1 MKFLHLSQTSIRTKL
16 IVLFIGMITATG
28 ILLSGTNLY
37 SLYNSI
43 YRDNEVNLRN
53 QSAQLSHAVDAYT
66 SCLISS
72 GQAIAENPLIASN
85 DYNAA
90 QQELAGYAKTIPG
103 VYSLMVADAQGS
115 VINLYPFDAKQLH
128 STRADRDY
136 FKAVM
141 ATGQPQISDVLI
153 SNSTGQ
159 ASIVFAYPIKD
170 KENHV
175 FRVLIQGV
183 KVNYLQAMIS
193 QTLIG
198 KTGYASIIAPSG
210 KYVAHKNEQLVLDGK
225 PIQADVQNLM
235 KTAKSTTAEITN
247 EAGTKE
253 AIALNPIE
261 STGWSVMVNIPK
273 QELFESFYHSFTSSL
288 LILIVLLL
296 ILSFLSWHLLKKM
309 LQPLFHIMNVV
320 KKLGNG
326 DLTQRLSLK
335 TSDEL
340 GQLADAVNQT
350 IDELRR
356 ITAQVLLHAE
366 QLSDSSQQVTDSSE
380 QSAQAATQ
388 VAQSITN
395 IANTIENETQEI
407 HATTSVVGKMT
418 LSINAV
424 ATASSTAAQSSKETA
439 GAADNGKETIENV
452 ITQMNN
458 IESAVKKSTGVVTN
472 LGQRSQEI
480 GQIIDTISNIASQT
494 NLLALNA
501 AIEAARAGEQ
511 GRGFAVVAEE
521 VRKLA
526 EQSQAAAKQIAEL
539 IAEIQSDT
547 NNAVTAMNDQNI
559 EVHAG
564 KEAVDLAGDI
574 FKKITTVSQETL
586 KQVQEISASIQQI
599 AGDGSQVAR
608 SMEAITTASGK
619 TSSHTQTVS
628 AATQEQTAAI
638 QEIAA
643 SSHTLSQFAIDLKEI
658 VAVFKLQ

>member
-1 MKFLHLSQTSIRTKL
+1 MKFFQLNHLSIRIKL
-16 IVLFIGMITATG
+16 IALFIGMITATG

-37 SLYNSI
+37 TRYNSI
-43 YRDNEVNLRN
+43 QRDNEVNLTN
-53 QSAQLSHAVDAYT
+53 QSVQLSHAVDAYT
-66 SCLISS
+66 SCLKSS
-72 GQAIAENPLIASN
+72 GQAIAENPLISSN
-85 DYNAA
+85 DFNAT
-90 QQELAGYAKTIPG
+90 QQELAGYFKTIPG
-103 VYSLMVADAQGS
+103 VYSLMVTDAQGS
-115 VINLYPFDAKQLH
+115 VINLHPFDAKQLH
-128 STRADRDY
+128 SSRADRDY

-153 SNSTGQ
+153 STSTGQ
-159 ASIVFAYPIKD
+159 AGVVFAYPIKD

-175 FRVLIQGV
+175 IRVLIQGV
-183 KVNYLQAMIS
+183 QVTYLQAMIS

-225 PIQADVQNLM
+225 PIQPDVQNLM
-235 KTAKSTTAEITN
+235 KTAKATTAEITS

-261 STGWSVMVNIPK
+261 STGWSVMVNLPK
-273 QELFESFYHSFTSSL
+273 QELMESFYRSFTFSL

-296 ILSFLSWHLLKKM
+296 ILSFLSWHLLKNM

-320 KKLGNG
+320 KKLGSG

-356 ITAQVLLHAE
+356 ITAQVLLHAG
-366 QLSDSSQQVTDSSE
+366 QLADSSQQVTDSSE

-395 IANTIENETQEI
+395 ISNTIENETQEI
-407 HATTSVVGKMT
+407 HATTDVVEKMT

-424 ATASSTAAQSSKETA
+424 ATASSTAAQSSEETA
-439 GAADNGKETIENV
+439 GAADNGKETIDNV

-458 IESAVKKSTGVVTN
+458 IENAVKKSTDVVTN

-480 GQIIDTISNIASQT
+480 GQIIDTIANIASQT

-526 EQSQAAAKQIAEL
+526 EQSQTAAKQIAEL

-547 NNAVTAMNDQNI
+547 NNAVTAMSEQNV

-564 KEAVDLAGDI
+564 KEAVDLAGAI
-574 FKKITTVSQETL
+574 FTKITVVSRETL
-586 KQVQEISASIQQI
+586 IQVQEISNSIQQI
-599 AGDGSQVAR
+599 AGNGSQVAR
-608 SMEAITTASGK
+608 SMETITTASGS
-619 TSSHTQTVS
+619 TSSHTQSVS
-628 AATQEQTAAI
+628 AAIQEQSAAI

-643 SSHTLSQFAIDLKEI
+643 SSHTLSQFAVDLKEI